1 MRNLRRLSQ
10 PKRESIEQGRRRF
23 LIGSPCATS
32 ILTVITLYS
41 LMASTPI
48 RIGLIS
54 DTHDLLRPAA
64 KRALNGVEHILH
76 AGDICGGD
84 VLAEL
89 ANIAPVTAVRGNNDR
104 GAWAGKLRET
114 ELVEIGGISIYIL
127 HDLSA
132 LDIDPRAAGVHAVIS
147 GHSHKPL
154 VEERDGVLF
163 VNPGSAGPRRFSL
176 PISLGFIEIA
186 AGKVSAS
193 LLTLQT

>member
-1 MRNLRRLSQ
+1 
-10 PKRESIEQGRRRF
+10 
-23 LIGSPCATS
+23 
-32 ILTVITLYS
+32 
-41 LMASTPI
+41 MASTPI

-132 LDIDPRAAGVHAVIS
+132 LYIDPRAAGVHAVIS
-147 GHSHKPL
+147 GHSHQPL